1 MSRVVTVAAMAEAAQ
16 HRMIINF
23 SEAETRFDEV
33 PMRGVAPLLTI
44 ITMTMIIT
52 IIVSIQ

>member
-1 MSRVVTVAAMAEAAQ
+1 MAEAAQ

>member
-1 MSRVVTVAAMAEAAQ
+1 MAEAAQ

-33 PMRGVAPLLTI
+33 PMRRVAPLLIAI
-44 ITMTMIIT
+44 ITMMIII